1 MKLAF
6 LKKVR
11 VVISLLF
18 FLFILLMFLDF
29 GNYFSEKAIKA
40 GLYLQIAPSL
50 LKFITVLG
58 MGSLGFVVVLLLTL
72 MFGRVYCS
80 TICPLGTFQDIATY
94 FSKKAQKRKYQKK
107 KIFRYQKPYNILR
120 YSLLVITIVFL
131 LGGSAF
137 MLNLLDPYSNFG
149 RITTNLFKPMAIAAN
164 NGIVSI
170 LESFDLFWIYPAEYR
185 AISLLSLLFPLAIL
199 GLVLWLSLKK
209 GRLYCN
215 TVCPVGAFLGFLSQF
230 SLFRLGIDTTKCN
243 NCGLCEWDCKA
254 NCIDKDSHTLD
265 VSRCVSCFNCLTVCN
280 KGAVEYQLNWRKRPI
295 ETHEPDLKKRGFVAG
310 SLALLFALFGFKS
323 RKDSINDSK
332 NAIMVTKASTIP
344 ENKTFE
350 VTPPGSSNLRFF
362 NDKCTGCHLCVSACP
377 TNVLQPALH
386 EYGLVGFMQP
396 RMDYHAGFCNFECK
410 ICTDICP
417 TGALLPLQME
427 EKKLTQ
433 LGKAKFIQE
442 NCVVETEGTDCGACS
457 EHCPT
462 KAVDMKMCHG
472 KRMLMPEVNEDICIG
487 CGACEYA
494 CPTQPY
500 KAIFVE
506 GNQLHVLADKPKQ
519 EKLDTDINY
528 EEDFPF

>member
-18 FLFILLMFLDF
+18 FLFILLLFLDF
-29 GNYFSEKAIKA
+29 GNFFSEKVINA
-40 GLYLQIAPSL
+40 GLYLQIAPSF

-58 MGSLGFVVVLLLTL
+58 LGSLGFVVVLILTM

-80 TICPLGTFQDIATY
+80 TICPLGTFQDFFSW
-94 FSKKAQKRKYQKK
+94 FSKKAQIRKHKK
-107 KIFRYQKPYNILR
+107 KKVFGFEKPYNILR
-120 YSLLVITIVFL
+120 YSLLVLTILFL

-149 RITTNLFKPMAIAAN
+149 RITTNLFKPFAIAAN
-164 NGIVSI
+164 NGVASL
-170 LESFDLFWIYPAEYR
+170 LESFDLFWIYPAQYR
-185 AISLLSLLFPLAIL
+185 AISMLSLLFPLAIL
-199 GLVLWLSLKK
+199 GLVVWLSLKK

-215 TVCPVGAFLGFLSQF
+215 TVCPVGAFLGFLSKF
-230 SLFRLGIDTTKCN
+230 SMFRLAIDTSRCN
-243 NCGLCEWDCKA
+243 NCGLCEWNCKA
-254 NCIDKDSHTLD
+254 NCIDKDNHTLD

-280 KGAVEYQLNWRKRPI
+280 KGAVNYKINWYKKPAKAV
-295 ETHEPDLKKRGFVAG
+295 EPDLEKRGFVAG
-310 SLALLFALFGFKS
+310 SLALVMVLFGFKN
-323 RKDSINDSK
+323 RKDSINDTK
-332 NAIMVTKASTIP
+332 NSIVVTKASTVP
-344 ENKTFE
+344 ENKQFE
-350 VTPPGSSNLRFF
+350 VMPPGSSTLRFY
-362 NDKCTGCHLCVSACP
+362 NDQCTSCHLCVSACP
-377 TNVLQPALH
+377 TNVLQPAML
-386 EYGLVGFMQP
+386 EYGLIGFMQP
-396 RMDYHAGFCNFECK
+396 RMDYHTGFCNFDCK
-410 ICTDICP
+410 ICADVCP
-417 TGALLPLQME
+417 TGALLPMELE

-506 GNQLHVLADKPKQ
+506 GNETHVLAEKPQQ
-519 EKLDTDINY
+519 EKLDTDIDY